1 MAPLAQ
7 AVTVSLQDLK
17 SGTVSFDTLE
27 EAFGPDSLGILIV
40 KDVPPEFAS
49 LRHHLL
55 SYSSYLGNLPKSQL
69 DELENE
75 KAKYLTG
82 WSLGKETLK
91 NGQVD
96 TLKGSFYANCAF
108 YVDPSLS
115 CAAPT
120 PESNPDN
127 FPEYLSSNI
136 WPGEAHLPGFRPTLE
151 QLCRLIIDVAVLVA
165 RACDRFA
172 ETKIPGYPPSY
183 LEQVVS
189 TSTTTKARLLH
200 YFPEDPATA
209 APAPTKASEIANGT
223 DSQDEDD
230 WCATHLDHGCLTGL
244 TSAMFVDE
252 AAPASAP
259 FVQAPPFE
267 HDAAPSSVTD
277 DSPVPPLLAPLPE
290 LATSPDPAA
299 GLYIKSR
306 AGHTVQVKIPR
317 DCVAFQTGEALERI
331 TGGKF
336 KAVPH
341 FVRGARA
348 AVSGGAG
355 SRIARNTLAVFTQPN
370 LGDEVDMEQHITF
383 GEFARGIV
391 AKNTVS

>member
-7 AVTVSLQDLK
+7 AVTVSLNDLK
-17 SGTVSFDTLE
+17 NGTVSFEALH
-27 EAFGPDSLGILIV
+27 EAFGPDSLGILVV
-40 KDVPPEFAS
+40 KDVPAEFAE
-49 LRHHLL
+49 LRLRLL
-55 SYSSYLGNLPKSQL
+55 SYSSYLGNLPKETL
-69 DELENE
+69 DQLENE

-120 PESNPDN
+120 PEFNQDN
-127 FPEYLSSNI
+127 FPEYLSPNI
-136 WPGEAHLPGFRPTLE
+136 WPDGQTLPGFKE
-151 QLCRLIIDVAVLVA
+151 AFEELCRLIIDTAVLVA
-165 RACDRFA
+165 QACDRFA
-172 ETKIPGYPPSY
+172 EKEIPGYPKGY
-183 LEQVVS
+183 LERMVS

-200 YFPEDPATA
+200 YFPEEHTDE
-209 APAPTKASEIANGT
+209 PAPTKAAEIANGT
-223 DSQDEDD
+223 GDEDD

-252 AAPASAP
+252 AKSTPVAPK
-259 FVQAPPFE
+259 FT
-267 HDAAPSSVTD
+267 PSSN
-277 DSPVPPLLAPLPE
+277 PVLAPLEE
-290 LATSPDPAA
+290 LPASPDPAA

-306 AGHTVQVKIPR
+306 SGETVQVKIPR
-317 DCVAFQTGEALERI
+317 DCIAFQTGEALERI

-348 AVSGGAG
+348 TMSDGK
-355 SRIARNTLAVFTQPN
+355 IARNTLAVFTQPN
-370 LGDEVDMEQHITF
+370 LGDEVDREQHITF